1 MDCDLTP
8 LMQAVNTSQWEQ
20 ASTRLDGLIDDAEVP
35 GADRWNDEWT
45 DGT

>member
-8 LMQAVNTSQWEQ
+8 LMQAVNTGQWEQ
-20 ASTRLDGLIDDAEVP
+20 ALTRLDSLIDDAEVP